1 MDKLKGKVAL
11 ITGAARGLGAEL
23 ARLFVA
29 EGAQVVIAD
38 VLEVPGR
45 ELEKELGE
53 VAMFHFLDVT
63 RPESWNAV
71 VGATVERFGKL
82 DVLVNN
88 AGILKVGALEHFSF
102 EDYQAVIGV
111 NQTGCWLGMKTVLG
125 PMRQAGGGAIVNI
138 SSTGGLTGLGGFS
151 AYVAS
156 KFAVRGMSK
165 CAALE
170 YGRYNIRVNSVHP
183 GGMATSMDI
192 SEDDLSY
199 ARQPIPR
206 AGQPAEVAEL
216 VAFLAS
222 DRASYCTGAEFV
234 ADGGLLAGKT
244 SPEGQPCI
252 P

>member
-1 MDKLKGKVAL
+1 MGDLKGRVAL
-11 ITGAARGLGAEL
+11 ITGAARGMGAAL
-23 ARLFVA
+23 AGLFVA

-38 VLEVPGR
+38 VLEAPGR
-45 ELEKELGE
+45 ELAAELGE
-53 VAMFHFLDVT
+53 EALFQFLDVT
-63 RPESWNAV
+63 RPESWDAAV
-71 VGATVERFGKL
+71 AATVQRFGKL
-82 DVLVNN
+82 DVLINN

-102 EDYQAVIGV
+102 EDYQAIIGV
-111 NQTGCWLGMKTVLG
+111 NQTGCWLGMKAVLA
-125 PMRQAGGGAIVNI
+125 PMKQAGGGAIVNI

-192 SEDDLSY
+192 SEDDSAY
-199 ARQPIPR
+199 AGQPIAR

-222 DRASYCTGAEFV
+222 DRSSYCTGAEFV
-234 ADGGLLAGKT
+234 ADGGLLAGKNF
-244 SPEGQPCI
+244 S
-252 P
+252 